1 MVDLVYRECSS
12 GNGSDVFV
20 LSLKVPAAPCHM
32 QRLSSTYRRDVARS
46 LEESTAKLANLSQT
60 MDATKALLDLAFA
73 YENTYLKQTII
84 DLSLLTLFFG
94 TSRYDFWIRSADR
107 CVYRV
112 QACSQ
117 SSQR

>member
-1 MVDLVYRECSS
+1 M
-12 GNGSDVFV
+12 
-20 LSLKVPAAPCHM
+20 
-32 QRLSSTYRRDVARS
+32 
-46 LEESTAKLANLSQT
+46 EESTAKLANLSQT

-94 TSRYDFWIRSADR
+94 TSRYAFSIRSADR
-107 CVYRV
+107 CVYRA